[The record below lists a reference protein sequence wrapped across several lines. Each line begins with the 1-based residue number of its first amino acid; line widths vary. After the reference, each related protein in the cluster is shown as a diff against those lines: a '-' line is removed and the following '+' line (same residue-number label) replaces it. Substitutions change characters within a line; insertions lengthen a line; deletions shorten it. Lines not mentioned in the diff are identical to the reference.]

1 MTELAPLGRN
11 CEGGNPLMSR
21 DMKEFRNLRG
31 EAAAAVQKAN
41 QRGFCREVPISTP
54 QPEMLLCTKERNHKD
69 QSRNK

>member
-11 CEGGNPLMSR
+11 CEGGNPLISR

-41 QRGFCREVPISTP
+41 QRGFSREIGANQHSPA
-54 QPEMLLCTKERNHKD
+54 
-69 QSRNK
+69 